1 MAKRK
6 KNTPKAPAT
15 QPAAKK
21 KVNSTPWIITAVV
34 LAAVIIGLVV
44 GAAYLHGQGI
54 GDTDTNPGNNTQSI
68 SPDVSGSKTTTMRI
82 VKPGTAYLTKETGSG
97 TVFSFR
103 RGDQVEVVELDK
115 DWATIAV
122 EGRGYYLPR
131 DMVRGLEDYIIVLD
145 AGHQLH
151 EDIGK
156 EAIGPGGKETEQKM
170 DVGHTG
176 VYTGQAEHELTMT
189 ICEKLK
195 TELEKQGYTVY
206 LTRSNS
212 GTNSSYKERAEVA
225 NKLNA
230 DAYLTIHNGYSD
242 DPAVRGLGAVCQTS
256 KNPYISDLYAEN
268 ADLCKKLLL
277 RATHA
282 TGSKKLDIRET
293 DDLSGINW
301 CRVPM
306 AMLELGYLS
315 NENDDRLLTSE
326 AYLEKLVTGL
336 ADGLSDYFKPDTDTN

>member
-6 KNTPKAPAT
+6 KSAPNAPTPK
-15 QPAAKK
+15 PAAKK
-21 KVNSTPWIITAVV
+21 KVNSTPWIITAAV
-34 LAAVIIGLVV
+34 LAAVIIGLVI
-44 GAAYLHGQGI
+44 GAAFLHGNGG
-54 GDTDTNPGNNTQSI
+54 GDGTGGTTNQSI

-103 RGDQVEVVELDK
+103 RGDRVEVVELDK

-122 EGRGYYLPR
+122 EGKGYYLPR
-131 DMVRGLEDYIIVLD
+131 DMVRGLEDYVIVLD
-145 AGHQLH
+145 AGHQLQ

-176 VYTGQAEHELTMT
+176 VYTGQPEHEVTMT

-195 TELEKQGYTVY
+195 TELEKRGYTVY

-242 DPAVRGLGAVCQTS
+242 DPAVRGLGAVCQTAKS
-256 KNPYISDLYAEN
+256 PYISDLYAEN
-268 ADLCKKLLL
+268 KDLCTKLLQ
-277 RATHA
+277 RAVHA

-315 NENDDRLLTSE
+315 NENDDRLLTSDQ
-326 AYLEKLVTGL
+326 YLQKLVEGL
-336 ADGLSDYFKPDTDTN
+336 ADGLGNYFAPDPDTK